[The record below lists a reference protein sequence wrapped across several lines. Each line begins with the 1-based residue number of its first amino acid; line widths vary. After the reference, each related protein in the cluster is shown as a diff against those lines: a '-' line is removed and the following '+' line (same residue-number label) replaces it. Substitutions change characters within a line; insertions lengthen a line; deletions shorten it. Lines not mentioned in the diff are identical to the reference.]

1 MGVMWLDDA
10 TARRMSGL
18 LDEWRELLGQH
29 SAGSEHSART
39 DGTQPYLVQMVLLAL
54 DPHEPDELTGPPG

>member
-18 LDEWRELLGQH
+18 LDEWRDLLGSVSSRREGQ
-29 SAGSEHSART
+29 
-39 DGTQPYLVQMVLLAL
+39 QPYLVQMVLLAL
-54 DPHEPDELTGPPG
+54 DPHEPDELSGPLG